1 MKYNKNQLNEEMFKA
16 IAINRDNK
24 NFKVISGNYK
34 DKKALSDTYIDD
46 YIIRKVYK
54 KEVFDW
60 ILKNAK
66 TSLDA
71 YILLSTS
78 YKKWINKDITK
89 SYYYKI
95 RKDLPILTY
104 EESTMEKFVKNLI
117 QEAAD
122 NIKTDDL
129 LDMDLNEPLN
139 SFVDIFV
146 KGSLGN
152 KKDNIQVTFPVDS
165 PDIDN
170 ELDAMYASE
179 EVRNAVTQLRQKY
192 PNIKSIYYQLPGQK
206 PQEYIEM

>member
-1 MKYNKNQLNEEMFKA
+1 MKNKDQLKEEMFKA
-16 IAINRDNK
+16 IAIDRDNK
-24 NFKVISGNYK
+24 NFKVISGDYK

-54 KEVFDW
+54 KEVFEW

-66 TSLDA
+66 NSLDA

-78 YKKWINKDITK
+78 YKKWVNKDITRN
-89 SYYYKI
+89 YYHKI
-95 RKDLPILTY
+95 RKDLPVLTY

-122 NIKTDDL
+122 NIETDDL
-129 LDMDLNEPLN
+129 LDVDLNEPLN

-146 KGSLGN
+146 KGPLGN

-179 EVRNAVTQLRQKY
+179 EVQNAVAQLRQKY
-192 PNIKSIYYQLPGQK
+192 PNVKFIYYQLPGQK

>member
-1 MKYNKNQLNEEMFKA
+1 MKNKDQLKEEMFKA
-16 IAINRDNK
+16 IAIDRDNK
-24 NFKVISGNYK
+24 NFKVISGDYK

-54 KEVFDW
+54 KEVFEW

-66 TSLDA
+66 NSLDA

-78 YKKWINKDITK
+78 YKKWVNKDITRN
-89 SYYYKI
+89 YYHKI
-95 RKDLPILTY
+95 RKDLPVLTY

-122 NIKTDDL
+122 NIETDDL
-129 LDMDLNEPLN
+129 LDIDLNEPLN

-146 KGSLGN
+146 KGPLGN

-179 EVRNAVTQLRQKY
+179 EVQNAVAQLRQKY
-192 PNIKSIYYQLPGQK
+192 PNVKFIYYQLPGQK

>member
-104 EESTMEKFVKNLI
+104 EESTMKKFVKNLI

-146 KGSLGN
+146 KGPLGN